1 VRFRPEYPDSKTN
14 NEKYYLIGIFFVLVA
29 VKSVLTISMQT
40 PWIFADEAVYDN
52 IAQNILHGELFS
64 DLLYCQTYPPGYSIF
79 LSAAYL
85 LSGDKT
91 VIYHVMLIMNSILT
105 SSVIFPS
112 YYILKKYIAQ
122 QQALLGSLLIAVLP
136 AVTLYTFVLMSENLF
151 IPLTVFSIWFL
162 HEAFE
167 HNSIKWSFLAG
178 ISVFYLY
185 FTRETGLVFC
195 IALLAALAFF
205 IIGMERGARL
215 KAVKDKAVLLGSF
228 AVPFL
233 LWGIYKRAVATGPS
247 LYGTGTYVSTL
258 AEAFSDIELFV
269 TFFTLVLHEIE
280 YLALSGYIFVFVI
293 ALAFIAGALVKRNIP
308 GPGVHLRQSCPE
320 KVPALRAVVVYCLTF
335 SAGLLVITVTHM
347 QMIYITGNQYYAIF
361 GRYLDPVVPVLF
373 LFGILGAGYLHA
385 SGSSPPHGNRKA
397 GRLLLV
403 PGLVLVSVMAVSLPH
418 THYKFPNMFGIY
430 YLPCLQEYLPF
441 AGIMLLLAVVCVVAP
456 SVLLGRP
463 HGFLAVIGLFIAV
476 SVLVTVPTYS
486 AEVAYSDRI
495 ENVNQI
501 GRYLQEHASPGST
514 VMVDPV
520 AFDRG
525 WYPVGWFST
534 AFWSPGE
541 LTVLPLEERF
551 LAESDYLVSNRS
563 LDYPVANRSRDGYAL
578 YATGRLAGT

>member
-1 VRFRPEYPDSKTN
+1 MRFQPEYPNSKTN
-14 NEKYYLIGIFFVLVA
+14 NGKYYLIGIFFALVA
-29 VKSVLTISMQT
+29 IKSVLTIPMQT
-40 PWIFADEAVYDN
+40 PLVLADEAVYDN

-79 LSAAYL
+79 LSVVYL
-85 LSGDKT
+85 FSGDKT
-91 VIYHVMLIMNSILT
+91 VIYHIMLIVNSVLT

-112 YYILKKYIAQ
+112 YYLLKKYISQ
-122 QQALLGSLLIAVLP
+122 KQALLGSLLVAVLP
-136 AVTLYTFVLMSENLF
+136 GVTLYTFVLMSENLF

-162 HEAFE
+162 HESFE
-167 HNSIKWSFLAG
+167 HNSIGWSFLAG

-205 IIGMERGARL
+205 IIGMERGERL
-215 KAVKDKAVLLGSF
+215 KAVKDKVVLLGSF
-228 AVPFL
+228 VVPFL
-233 LWGIYKRAVATGPS
+233 LWGIYKGAVATGPS
-247 LYGTGTYVSTL
+247 LYSTGAYVSTL

-293 ALAFIAGALVKRNIP
+293 ALAFIAGALVKRSIL
-308 GPGVHLRQSCPE
+308 GLGIHLRQFCPE
-320 KVPALRAVVVYCLTF
+320 KAPALRAVIVYCLTF
-335 SAGLLVITVTHM
+335 SAGLLVIAVTHM
-347 QMIYITGNQYYAIF
+347 QMIYTAGDQYYAIF

-373 LFGILGAGYLHA
+373 LFGILATGYLHA
-385 SGSSPPHGNRKA
+385 SGSLPSHGSQKT

-403 PGLVLVSVMAVSLPH
+403 PGLVLVSIMAVSLPH
-418 THYKFPNMFGIY
+418 TYYKFPNMFGIY

-441 AGIMLLLAVVCVVAP
+441 ASIMLLLAVVCVVVP
-456 SVLLGRP
+456 SALLNRP
-463 HGFLAVIGLFIAV
+463 RGFLAVIGLFIAV
-476 SVLVTVPTYS
+476 SVLFTVPTYS

-501 GRYLQEHASPGST
+501 GRYLQEHASPGEI
-514 VMVDPV
+514 VLVDPV
-520 AFDRG
+520 AFDQG

-534 AFWSPGE
+534 IIWSPGE

-551 LAESDYLVSNRS
+551 LVESDYVVSDRS
-563 LDYPVANRSRDGYAL
+563 LDYPVASRSRDGYTL
-578 YATGRLAGT
+578 YAIDRLAGT